1 MTHPSPV
8 VCPHLGLAGDPTLSR
23 TWPDHAHR
31 CYAQTPAGAP
41 DEAHQAAF
49 CLTASHADCPFYRPP
64 APVPA
69 DLPRERPRTRPAAW
83 WRILPWAGL
92 VVLVVVVAY
101 VYFNDLRTPP
111 LPAPAVALT
120 VPPATAPITPTSPA
134 PTPTPEPLLVS
145 VATPTF
151 TPEPGGR
158 ILALSP
164 KAGDAGWFASGE
176 ARGNRLGDSFLYAGY
191 YNGQAFISAIRFDLS
206 SVPRGAPI
214 RAATLQLMGLKGDRF
229 NPAAGGTWSV
239 QLLPAAALPDFT
251 RAGFQ
256 AVFNA
261 SAAVTLLPTLYP
273 ADLMVGRP
281 NTWALDPG
289 GRDWLAGQLLDGATA
304 VIARITGPAGGD
316 DTLFAWDSGAGP
328 ATAGTGPQLVLHLG
342 PPPATPPP
350 LPTEA
355 VIVATLTPTPA
366 NILTVAAEA
375 WTATAVAL
383 TTGTYTPLPYR
394 PVTPTPTPAN
404 LATVQ
409 ALALLRGLPPVVP
422 HTPTPAN
429 EATAEMLA
437 LYATAQA
444 FLTGTP
450 TPPPADAVT
459 PVIITPTPLPANVF
473 TAAARFLQATA
484 DAATTG
490 TPTPWPYNAVI
501 ATATP
506 PWIVITNTPAPANAA
521 TATAVS
527 AYATAVS
534 LVIGTFTPLP
544 PNAAT
549 PTPPGYVPPTP
560 VATPVSLCPDPR
572 ARIVAPAAGAR
583 VSGSLELRGSATHE
597 AFGYY
602 TLAVAPGSP
611 AAGQYFEFGRITSPV
626 VDGGLGRFDTTSVR
640 NGVYTLRLV
649 VVDAAG
655 NVLPACEVAVQ
666 VEN

>member
-1 MTHPSPV
+1 MTQTII
-8 VCPHLGLAGDPTLSR
+8 CPYLGLAGDPTLSR
-23 TWPDHAHR
+23 TAPDTAHR
-31 CYAQTPAGAP
+31 CYAQVPPGTP
-41 DEAHQAAF
+41 DEAYQAAF
-49 CLTASHADCPFYRPP
+49 CLAASHTDCAHYR
-64 APVPA
+64 APGAAPA
-69 DLPRERPRTRPAAW
+69 DRQEARTSQPATWPRV
-83 WRILPWAGL
+83 LPWAGL
-92 VVLVVVVAY
+92 IIVAAVVAF
-101 VYFNDLRTPP
+101 VYLRDWRAAPP
-111 LPAPAVALT
+111 AAITPAPAVVTPMT
-120 VPPATAPITPTSPA
+120 VPSGETPL
-134 PTPTPEPLLVS
+134 PTPVP
-145 VATPTF
+145 VAPAAPAITSTF

-158 ILALSP
+158 ILAIAP
-164 KAGDAGWFASGE
+164 KAGNAGWFASGE
-176 ARGNRLGDSFLYAGY
+176 ARGNHLGDSFLYAGY
-191 YNGQAFISAIRFDLS
+191 FGGQVFISTVRFDLS

-214 RAATLQLMGLKGDRF
+214 RAATLQLTGLKGDRF

-239 QLLPAAALPDFT
+239 QLLPAAALPDYA

-261 SAAVTLLPTLYP
+261 QAAVTLVPTLYP
-273 ADLMVGRP
+273 ADLTVGRP
-281 NTWALDPG
+281 NTWAVDPG
-289 GRDWLAGQLLDGATA
+289 GREWLAGQLLDGATA
-304 VIARITGPAGGD
+304 VIARITGPSGGD

-328 ATAGTGPQLVLHLG
+328 ATLGVGPQLILHLG
-342 PPPATPPP
+342 PPPPTQPP

-355 VIVATLTPTPA
+355 VIVATLTPTPE
-366 NILTVAAEA
+366 NILTVAAQA
-375 WTATAVAL
+375 WTATAVAR

-429 EATAEMLA
+429 EATAIALA

-459 PVIITPTPLPANVF
+459 PVVITPTPLPANVF
-473 TAAARFLQATA
+473 TAAARILQATA
-484 DAATTG
+484 KAATTG

-501 ATATP
+501 ATVTP
-506 PWIVITNTPAPANAA
+506 PWIVITSTPLPANGA
-521 TATAVS
+521 TATAIS

-534 LVIGTFTPLP
+534 LAIGTFTPLP

-560 VATPVSLCPDPR
+560 APIPTSQALCPDPR
-572 ARIVAPAAGAR
+572 ARITSPAPGAT
-583 VSGSLELRGSATHE
+583 VSGSLELRGTA

-602 TLAVAPGSP
+602 ILAVAPGSP
-611 AAGQYFEFGRITSPV
+611 PTGNYIEFGRITTPV
-626 VDGGLGRFDTTSVR
+626 ADGQLGRFDTTSVR
-640 NGVYTLRLV
+640 NGVYTLRLT

-655 NVLPACEVAVQ
+655 NALPPCEVAVRVQ
-666 VEN
+666 NGG